1 MDTLVS
7 LAYTIIDSI
16 CICLFLDAFASH
28 RWKGYR
34 FFIGVILQTILMFS
48 FVEFSVIILN
58 RNQIAKVLLIILSC
72 FITTRI
78 LYKNISNILLC
89 FLVIAEYLLTYSLS
103 FAIGLL
109 ATFICGVD
117 VQVFQSDRILV
128 LIYSIIYYSSEFFLF
143 VLFRKVMIQ
152 HMSNKSTD
160 HVHNSQLILYFLFP
174 CASFV
179 MLMILLYVTSG
190 HDINKIISAG
200 CCILISI
207 SDIAILFLLERM
219 ECTALEREQLLTLNQ
234 QIQLQSKSMASASEL
249 YSAQRKKV
257 HDFRA
262 HLNVLSRLM
271 KSQDYA
277 AAEEYLEKITEQQT
291 DRLFLV
297 NTHHAILDALFNT
310 KAAEATRKKINID
323 FEVNDLSKLPFDASD
338 MVVLLSN
345 LLDKA
350 IQASQQYEKEDKTI
364 HVTAIAQQAF
374 FISIR
379 NTSKPVVILND
390 SIPTTKPEPQLHG
403 FGLVNIHLIL
413 EKYHGEHTMFYENG
427 WFQFTADIPFT
438 PIS

>member
-143 VLFRKVMIQ
+143 VLFRKV
-152 HMSNKSTD
+152 ND
-160 HVHNSQLILYFLFP
+160 P
-174 CASFV
+174 A
-179 MLMILLYVTSG
+179 YV
-190 HDINKIISAG
+190 
-200 CCILISI
+200 
-207 SDIAILFLLERM
+207 
-219 ECTALEREQLLTLNQ
+219 Q
-234 QIQLQSKSMASASEL
+234 QINGSCTQL
-249 YSAQRKKV
+249 
-257 HDFRA
+257 
-262 HLNVLSRLM
+262 
-271 KSQDYA
+271 
-277 AAEEYLEKITEQQT
+277 
-291 DRLFLV
+291 
-297 NTHHAILDALFNT
+297 
-310 KAAEATRKKINID
+310 
-323 FEVNDLSKLPFDASD
+323 
-338 MVVLLSN
+338 
-345 LLDKA
+345 
-350 IQASQQYEKEDKTI
+350 
-364 HVTAIAQQAF
+364 TANPIF
-374 FISIR
+374 FISMC
-379 NTSKPVVILND
+379 VICHAYDLALRHKW
-390 SIPTTKPEPQLHG
+390 SR
-403 FGLVNIHLIL
+403 
-413 EKYHGEHTMFYENG
+413 Y
-427 WFQFTADIPFT
+427 
-438 PIS
+438 